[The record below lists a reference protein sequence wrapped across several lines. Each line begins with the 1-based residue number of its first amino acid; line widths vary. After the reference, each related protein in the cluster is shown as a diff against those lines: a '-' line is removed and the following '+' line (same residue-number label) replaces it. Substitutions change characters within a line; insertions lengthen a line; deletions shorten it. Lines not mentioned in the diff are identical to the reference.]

1 MDQIPLSACLHRA
14 KEKHYAE
21 FQSVPWSN
29 KRWPVGPFSHGL
41 KVIEN
46 KTATKLFRFLL
57 QRLLLL
63 VCLGL
68 GGALISAT
76 LVRFAPGYGVEERE
90 LDPRWSAKSV
100 EALRQKQALHEGLP
114 FYYIHYL
121 AALAHGDFGES
132 DSLKRPVRELL
143 RQRLPVT
150 GNSVVRGLC
159 VAWLAASIL
168 ASLGLASR
176 GWFFEAWST
185 AFSSLLLS
193 LPSAVVAMLAVYLRT
208 PVFCAIAVVVF
219 PRLHRYI
226 RNLLVRSY
234 DQPHVLAAR
243 ARGLGNGTILS
254 RHVLPI
260 AAPPLLALL
269 GVSFAI
275 AFGAA
280 IPIEALCDSP
290 GLGQL
295 AWQAA
300 LNRDLPLIVNVTLV
314 VCLVMLAANSLADL
328 AGRAFAGGIQ

>member
-1 MDQIPLSACLHRA
+1 
-14 KEKHYAE
+14 
-21 FQSVPWSN
+21 
-29 KRWPVGPFSHGL
+29 
-41 KVIEN
+41 VIDT
-46 KTATKLFRFLL
+46 KKSTKLLRLGL
-57 QRLLLL
+57 RRLLLL
-63 VCLGL
+63 GCLGL
-68 GGALISAT
+68 GGALVSAS

-90 LDPRWSAKSV
+90 LDPRWRADSI
-100 EALRQKQALHEGLP
+100 EALRQKQALHQGLP
-114 FYYIHYL
+114 AFYFHHL
-121 AALAHGDFGES
+121 SALAHGDLGES

-150 GNSVVRGLC
+150 GNSVIRGLG
-159 VAWLAASIL
+159 VAWLAAALL

-176 GWFFEAWST
+176 GWLFEALTT
-185 AFSSLLLS
+185 AFNSLLLS
-193 LPSAVVAMLAVYLRT
+193 LPSAVVAMLAVHLRT

-219 PRLHRYI
+219 PRLYSYI

-243 ARGLGNGTILS
+243 ARGLGSRAIFL
-254 RHVLPI
+254 RHVLPL

-275 AFGAA
+275 SFGAA

-300 LNRDLPLIVNVTLV
+300 LDRDLPLIVNVTLV
-314 VCLVMLAANSLADL
+314 VPLVMLAANSLADL
-328 AGRAFAGGIQ
+328 AGRAFAGSVQ